1 MGLLI
6 SRFRKQPTI
15 KEKLQTLV
23 KDIKDI
29 EEFQLYTQ
37 KRQKNLVG
45 RFIIFSVIIFISAA
59 VTFYFLYLPE
69 RTLERILYIIPFVVF
84 PFLITSLKRVISW
97 YFSRKIKRDEIR
109 LAKLKEEKKKLLDE
123 VMDKETYKNAKEIL
137 EKFAPEQLQK
147 ESAMTMVAKPN
158 PVVRPVPTAPQP
170 GAQELRRRTVGPFP
184 TPQPNIQQ
192 ATPGWRALPPGA
204 TQVTPF
210 QQRPSLP
217 SGPPLPRPVLPRERG
232 VMDRLVEF
240 IVGDGPSNRYALVC
254 RQCASHNG
262 MALQEEFEYLAFRC
276 CYCFTWNPARKQR
289 PQAPLLPTSASSQE
303 DDGESS
309 PSTASSE
316 AGDEVV
322 TPEQPHDSEAAQS
335 SPATD
340 KPTEEVPDVTETAAE
355 SPIESMETKQET
367 EPPLTE
373 AEITAQV
380 TTENPQQQES

>member
-15 KEKLQTLV
+15 KERLQTLV

-69 RTLERILYIIPFVVF
+69 RTVERILYIIPFVVF

-97 YFSRKIKRDEIR
+97 YFSRKIKRDEVC
-109 LAKLKEEKKKLLDE
+109 LAKLKEEKKRLLDE

-147 ESAMTMVAKPN
+147 ESA
-158 PVVRPVPTAPQP
+158 
-170 GAQELRRRTVGPFP
+170 VGSLSPRWSS
-184 TPQPNIQQ
+184 IVL
-192 ATPGWRALPPGA
+192 AG
-204 TQVTPF
+204 
-210 QQRPSLP
+210 PSLP
-217 SGPPLPRPVLPRERG
+217 SGPPLPRPVLPRERT

-289 PQAPLLPTSASSQE
+289 PQAPLLPTAASSQE
-303 DDGESS
+303 EEEGESS

-316 AGDEVV
+316 AGDEVA
-322 TPEQPHDSEAAQS
+322 TQEQPHDSEEAQS
-335 SPATD
+335 SAATD
-340 KPTEEVPDVTETAAE
+340 KPSEEGNR
-355 SPIESMETKQET
+355 TKEKT
-367 EPPLTE
+367 FFSELLS
-373 AEITAQV
+373 ALVSVEI
-380 TTENPQQQES
+380 